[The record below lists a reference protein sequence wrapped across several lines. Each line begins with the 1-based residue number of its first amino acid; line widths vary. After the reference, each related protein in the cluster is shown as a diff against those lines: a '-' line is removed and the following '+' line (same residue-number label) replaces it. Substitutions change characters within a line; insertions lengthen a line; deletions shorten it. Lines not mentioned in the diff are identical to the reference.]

1 MSLRSTLS
9 ELSKLREEIQEL
21 DASEYQCERDEN
33 GNLSVIFFDDT
44 VEHLPI
50 IPLRPYQL
58 AVQKALYL
66 EGLNRFFLVRPRRA
80 GKEVES
86 WNMILQGAVE
96 AAGLYMQI
104 YPTNVRARIVLWE
117 GSIILDDGSSLK
129 FLDMIPKRLISAIN
143 NQDMSIRLINGSVI
157 RVLGSDIDPD
167 KLRGVN
173 VRGAVFSEYAYSDP
187 RVLHILMPV
196 FRQNR
201 GWFILQTTFNGMNH
215 AYRYMMEIKN
225 NKDWYC
231 RVDSVESLVDE
242 NGVRYVNDAMIEDD
256 RRSGMP
262 EFMIQQEYYSVVQLN
277 LETLYFANEMNI
289 IHSEGRIKPGLIIP
303 DRPVRAFMD
312 IGVRDPASITLA
324 QMDNNGRPHIVAYM
338 ENNNKMF
345 EFYVRWAESFCV
357 KHGLHFTAIY
367 SPHDGNKKD
376 FGSGKNVVD
385 FGRDL
390 GYKVYIVPRP
400 VSKFNAIQSMRR
412 LLYRTFFNKDE
423 TQRLIDC
430 ISNYSKEFDA
440 KAGTFKD
447 DPRHDWASHGVDSY
461 QTMTLAIEGNMLN
474 ETSRDIVYIN
484 PR

>member
-173 VRGAVFSEYAYSDP
+173 VRGAVFSEYA
-187 RVLHILMPV
+187 
-196 FRQNR
+196 
-201 GWFILQTTFNGMNH
+201 
-215 AYRYMMEIKN
+215 
-225 NKDWYC
+225 
-231 RVDSVESLVDE
+231 
-242 NGVRYVNDAMIEDD
+242 
-256 RRSGMP
+256 
-262 EFMIQQEYYSVVQLN
+262 
-277 LETLYFANEMNI
+277 
-289 IHSEGRIKPGLIIP
+289 
-303 DRPVRAFMD
+303 
-312 IGVRDPASITLA
+312 
-324 QMDNNGRPHIVAYM
+324 
-338 ENNNKMF
+338 
-345 EFYVRWAESFCV
+345 
-357 KHGLHFTAIY
+357 
-367 SPHDGNKKD
+367 
-376 FGSGKNVVD
+376 
-385 FGRDL
+385 
-390 GYKVYIVPRP
+390 
-400 VSKFNAIQSMRR
+400 
-412 LLYRTFFNKDE
+412 
-423 TQRLIDC
+423 
-430 ISNYSKEFDA
+430 
-440 KAGTFKD
+440 
-447 DPRHDWASHGVDSY
+447 
-461 QTMTLAIEGNMLN
+461 
-474 ETSRDIVYIN
+474 
-484 PR
+484 